1 MAKKLSTQE
10 NLEGLQ
16 TAGAEELLGA
26 VGAFGRA
33 APVKAALDVTGMNPL
48 SPPALNSEQ
57 DFTQRFGDAIPTY
70 RGRPAGDAIYAS
82 PYAGAVAADPRL
94 RNLTPYL
101 LAEEIQQLPEG
112 RRKVPNLE
120 EIADYA
126 TGAGQRQY
134 VSPRHDVNLD
144 PEHMANLALAGA
156 AKVGWYEASHAALV
170 EVFGKDDAARFA
182 GILAATSPQTSVEA
196 NFINTL
202 NIWKNWTAAGRPT
215 SRDKIL
221 KIMGQS
227 VQGSKGEKSVL
238 DGWKNNSVTALSTKD
253 PFKIQL
259 SGPKVQSFM
268 KNLQG
273 DYDYSTNDTWQG
285 RAFNVL
291 QDIFSGVD
299 RKGGKGLPGQGY
311 LATNAA
317 MRRATELLRE
327 RTGYDWTPANVQEA
341 IWSYTKTLLDYKNS
355 RQQNPDAMSA
365 AQLVDEGV
373 ITGELIANTPDFASL
388 FQQRKFAQPLID
400 AGILAPTPD
409 GGAGLPSSQ
418 GVKPLTVRS
427 FGQLMPIAPDRE
439 MLQQNA
445 IMIDDVDRA
454 KLDTNAVN
462 FQYEMMP
469 YIGSGHLPE
478 LFEDEALAQ
487 EYLDDP
493 RADFIANNETRDALV
508 QALNKDRV
516 RPNREGIGVW
526 APEGGEVEFN
536 QLINPSL
543 VGPDN
548 KNEKL
553 KARLDRR
560 GDYDVLS
567 ATRAAMGAQGGVSWN
582 YPTPQRAAEFE
593 TDAASIFYPTALM
606 PQQMEMLARRYPE
619 VVISDTGSSLT
630 IYPFERGDKDGQ
642 KVVEKVL
649 GDEAFLQ
656 EMLGTGTRVRPM
668 IVNQDDAFK
677 SWKEKKVGTG
687 KKATFPNKRRHEET
701 FNKKIMPKQAGYF
714 SFENEFQVPGEGRVT
729 RKLLQSVDTATP
741 GFRKNLQGPK
751 VRRAIKDI
759 YELDKEMEARGLK
772 VRPDIQLMRQ
782 RFIEGG
788 FDELQRALDRGEPLA
803 NLGALDR
810 FRMAG

>member
-1 MAKKLSTQE
+1 MARRKLDTQQ
-10 NLEGLQ
+10 NLQELQ
-16 TAGAEELLGA
+16 TAGAEELLSA
-26 VGAFGRA
+26 VGAFS
-33 APVKAALDVTGMNPL
+33 PVKTALDVTGMNPL
-48 SPPALNSEQ
+48 SPRALNSEA
-57 DFTQRFGDAIPTY
+57 DFRKQFGNAIPTY

-82 PYAGAVAADPRL
+82 PYAEAVAADPRL
-94 RNLTPYL
+94 RALTPYL
-101 LAEEIQQLPEG
+101 MAEEIQQLPEG

-182 GILAATSPQTSVEA
+182 GLLAATSPQTSVEA
-196 NFINTL
+196 NFLNTL

-215 SRDKIL
+215 DRDEIL

-227 VQGSKGEKSVL
+227 VQGGRGEKSVL
-238 DGWKNNSVTALSTKD
+238 PGWKNNSVTALQEKD
-253 PFKIQL
+253 PFDIQL

-273 DYDYSTNDTWQG
+273 FYDYSTNDTWQG

-291 QDIFSGVD
+291 QDVFSGVD
-299 RKGGKGLPGQGY
+299 RKDGDGLPGQGY

-327 RTGYDWTPANVQEA
+327 RTGYDWTVANVQEA

-355 RQQNPDAMSA
+355 RQQNPDAMNA
-365 AQLVDEGV
+365 AQLVDEQA

-400 AGILAPTPD
+400 AGILAPTAD
-409 GGAGLPSSQ
+409 GGAGLPAAG
-418 GVKPLTVRS
+418 GVTPLTVRS
-427 FGQLMPIAPDRE
+427 FGQQMPIAPDQR
-439 MLQQNA
+439 MLEQFA
-445 IMIDDVDRA
+445 IVIDDVDRA

-469 YIGSGHLPE
+469 YANSQHLPE

-493 RADFIANNETRDALV
+493 RADFMAPGETRDALV

-516 RPNREGIGVW
+516 RPTRDGIGVW

-536 QLINPSL
+536 KLMNPSL
-543 VGPDN
+543 VGPDD

-553 KARLDRR
+553 PSKLAKRQ
-560 GDYDVLS
+560 DYDVLS

-606 PQQMEMLARRYPE
+606 PQQMEMLARRYPNI
-619 VVISDTGSSLT
+619 VLSDTGSSIT
-630 IYPFERGDKDGQ
+630 AYPYSRGDKDGLAD
-642 KVVEKVL
+642 VEKL
-649 GDEAFLQ
+649 MADEAFLQ
-656 EMLGTGTRVRPM
+656 SQLGTGTRVRPM

-677 SWKEKKVGTG
+677 QWKEKKVGTG
-687 KKATFPNKRRHEET
+687 KKATYPNKRKQAAT
-701 FNKKIMPKQAGYF
+701 FNKKIQPKQAGF
-714 SFENEFQVPGEGRVT
+714 MSFEQEFKTPGQGLVT
-729 RKLLQSVDTATP
+729 RKLLKSVDTATP
-741 GFRKNLQGPK
+741 GFRENLQGPK

-782 RFIEGG
+782 RFMEGG

-803 NLGALDR
+803 NLSALER
-810 FRMAG
+810 FRAAS